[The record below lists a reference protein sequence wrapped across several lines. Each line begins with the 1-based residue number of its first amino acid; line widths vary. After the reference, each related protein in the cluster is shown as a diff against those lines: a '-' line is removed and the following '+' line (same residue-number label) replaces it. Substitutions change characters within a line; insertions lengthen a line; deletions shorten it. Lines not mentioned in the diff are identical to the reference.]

1 MTDKERLYETLG
13 ELLFTVAKADG
24 VIQNEEKEALDQL
37 LANHSSGKEIKWSFN
52 YEANKNSTVE
62 ETYNK
67 VIDFCKNYG
76 PAPEYVEFID
86 SMKTIA
92 NATNGIDKSEATII
106 DSFSADL
113 IARFQKDLNI

>member
-1 MTDKERLYETLG
+1 MTDKEQLYETLG
-13 ELLFTVAKADG
+13 ELLFAVAKVDG
-24 VIQNEEKEALDQL
+24 VIQYEEKEVLDQL

-52 YEANKNSTVE
+52 YEANKDSSVE
-62 ETYNK
+62 EMYKK

-86 SMKTIA
+86 SMKIIT
-92 NATNGIDKSEATII
+92 NATNGIEKSEATII

-113 IARFQKDLNI
+113 ITRFQKDLE

>member
-1 MTDKERLYETLG
+1 MTEKEKLYETLG

-24 VIQNEEKEALDQL
+24 VIQEEEKEALNQL
-37 LANHSSGKEIKWSFN
+37 LTNHSSGKEIKWSFN
-52 YEANKNSTVE
+52 YEANKDSSVE
-62 ETYNK
+62 DTYKK

-92 NATNGIDKSEATII
+92 NATNGIDPQESKVIN
-106 DSFSADL
+106 SFSSDL
-113 IARFQKDLNI
+113 IERFQKDLE